1 MAELVAEAFLT
12 VAFEKLFELLA
23 SPEFRSFF
31 QGKKSIDDKLGLLNE
46 KLKTASLLLNDAEDR
61 QIIDQKVKEWLDDL
75 KDVIFRAD
83 DLVEEIKAEA
93 RAKQESKSST
103 SALKKMVAILTPSTE
118 FDKNVRGEIENI
130 LKDLSF
136 LLERAS
142 TLCLKHIDRA
152 QNIRS
157 IQRSPAPLLEES
169 HVHGRD
175 DDKQEILKL
184 LLSDEIWGNKI
195 GVLPI
200 VGMGGLGKTT
210 LARLVYDDDRVK
222 THGFHHKAWVTV
234 STEFDI
240 FKITKIILEQV
251 SPQTPS
257 SEEQAELQGRLKEAL
272 RGKKFL
278 FVLDD
283 VWDENY
289 DNWDSLRSAFLSA
302 DSGSRII
309 VTTRSQKVASN
320 VNTGGKI
327 HQLLEVSNEDCWKI
341 FVDHAFNGDSIL
353 DPRLQQIGEKIVE
366 KCKGL
371 PLAVRSVG
379 GLLRSVRN
387 PETWESILRNPVWSK
402 NLRNNI
408 LPGLWLS
415 YSCLSSSLKQ
425 CFAYCSIFPKDYE
438 FEKEQIILL
447 WMAEGFLQSDEKGK
461 RMEEVGDEYFDE
473 LMARSIFQRSNQDES
488 TFVMHDLVHDLAIFV
503 SGEACFRVDDA
514 TNVEQASK
522 KARYVSIEEES
533 SELEL
538 WKGRFEAKHLRT
550 FLSLEF
556 HLSFDQELVKEVLKG
571 ERYLRVL
578 SKLAATDFQTLND
591 SFCKLKHLRYLD
603 LSGSEIE
610 EIPCSICTLY
620 NLQTLLLSRCEKLT
634 WLPKDM
640 GRLTHLRHLDTTNT
654 PLKEM
659 PPRMGNLKELQT
671 LTDFILGK
679 DGSGSRIQELE
690 ALQHL
695 RGKLRIS
702 GLQNID
708 NNSDILK
715 VHCLRDKEKLTEL
728 GLEWEGEVTD
738 TIRAREALNALEP
751 HKNLRNL
758 IIDKYAGSNFPDW
771 LGCSSFSK
779 LKSIS
784 LRGNEYCSFLPPLG
798 QLPSLRELVIKSFH
812 GVEKIGDE
820 FYNTCNSSSI
830 TPFQSLEIL
839 EFFDMK
845 SWKEWSFIG
854 RDGEEG
860 KSFPRLK
867 RLCIDGCPNLAGSL
881 LPDCDTLETL
891 GISESFRS
899 MKTLPLDKFPK
910 LKKLKLRA
918 CENLKELSVESPDAI
933 ETLYI
938 TDCNKLEFPRSRHYV
953 HAKELSITLYYIKSL
968 PLDYFP
974 RLEELSLSSCQNL
987 ESLTFTERTSTAHES
1002 LINSLWINNCKN
1014 FRSLP
1019 EHMHRLLPS
1028 LSDLKMYHCPEIES
1042 FPEGGLPSS
1051 LNKLAIY
1058 NCCKLIGQHKHWD
1071 LQKLTS
1077 LTSLGIVGKKDI
1089 MLDSFPE
1096 GLLPSSLS
1104 FCVPRESSTP

>member
-1 MAELVAEAFLT
+1 
-12 VAFEKLFELLA
+12 
-23 SPEFRSFF
+23 
-31 QGKKSIDDKLGLLNE
+31 
-46 KLKTASLLLNDAEDR
+46 
-61 QIIDQKVKEWLDDL
+61 
-75 KDVIFRAD
+75 
-83 DLVEEIKAEA
+83 
-93 RAKQESKSST
+93 
-103 SALKKMVAILTPSTE
+103 MVALLTPFTE
-118 FDKNVRGEIENI
+118 FDKTVRGEIENI

-136 LLERAS
+136 LLERAA
-142 TLCLKHIDRA
+142 TLCLTTNALKKMVALLTPFTEFDKTVRGEIENILKDLSFLLERAATLCLTHIDLA

-157 IQRSPAPLLEES
+157 LQRSPAPLLEES

-184 LLSDEIWGNKI
+184 LLSNEIWGNKI

-210 LARLVYDDDRVK
+210 LARLVYDDDRAK
-222 THGFHHKAWVTV
+222 KHGFHHKAWVTV

-240 FKITKIILEQV
+240 FRITKIIFQQV
-251 SPQTPS
+251 CPQMTS
-257 SEEQAELQGRLKEAL
+257 GIEEVAELQGRLKEAL

-289 DNWDSLRSAFLSA
+289 DNWDSLRSAFTSG
-302 DSGSRII
+302 DSGSRIV

-320 VNTGGKI
+320 VKTGGKI

-341 FVDHAFNGDSIL
+341 FVDHAFNGDSVL
-353 DPRLQQIGEKIVE
+353 DPRLQEIGEKIVE

-387 PETWESILRNPVWSK
+387 PETWESILRNHVWSK

-438 FEKEQIILL
+438 FEKKKIILL
-447 WMAEGFLQSDEKGK
+447 WMAEGFLQSDEKEK
-461 RMEEVGDEYFDE
+461 RMEEVGDEHFDE

-514 TNVEQASK
+514 TNVEQATK
-522 KARYVSIEEES
+522 KTRYISIEGES
-533 SELEL
+533 SELKL
-538 WKGRFEAKHLRT
+538 WKGRFEARHLRT
-550 FLSLEF
+550 FLSLKLY
-556 HLSFDQELVKEVLKG
+556 LSFDQELVKEVLKG
-571 ERYLRVL
+571 ERLCYCR
-578 SKLAATDFQTLND
+578 
-591 SFCKLKHLRYLD
+591 
-603 LSGSEIE
+603 
-610 EIPCSICTLY
+610 
-620 NLQTLLLSRCEKLT
+620 KLT
-634 WLPKDM
+634 LLPKDM
-640 GRLTHLRHLDTTNT
+640 GRLIHLRHLDTTKA

-659 PPRMGNLKELQT
+659 PPRM
-671 LTDFILGK
+671 
-679 DGSGSRIQELE
+679 
-690 ALQHL
+690 
-695 RGKLRIS
+695 

-715 VHCLRDKEKLTEL
+715 VHCLRDKEKLAEL
-728 GLEWEGEVTD
+728 RLEWKGEVTD

-751 HKNLRNL
+751 HTNLRKL
-758 IIDKYAGSNFPDW
+758 VIDKYAGSNFPDW

-779 LKSIS
+779 LESIS
-784 LRGNEYCSFLPPLG
+784 LCGNEYCSFLPPLG
-798 QLPSLRELVIKSFH
+798 QLPSLRELVIKNFR

-839 EFFDMK
+839 EFFNMK
-845 SWKEWSFIG
+845 NWKEWSFIG
-854 RDGEEG
+854 GDGKVG

-867 RLCIDGCPNLAGSL
+867 RLCFYCCPNPAGSL

-891 GISESFRS
+891 EILQSFRS
-899 MKTLPLDKFPK
+899 MKSLPLDKFPK
-910 LKKLKLRA
+910 LKKLKLQG
-918 CENLKELSVESPDAI
+918 CENLKELSVESPDVI
-933 ETLYI
+933 EMLEI
-938 TDCNKLEFPRSRHYV
+938 VSCNKLEFPRSGHYV
-953 HAKELSITLYYIKSL
+953 HAKELRIMGGYCDYIKSL

-974 RLEELSLSSCQNL
+974 RLEVLWSGSCQNL

-1002 LINSLWINNCKN
+1002 LINSLNIENCKN

-1028 LSDLKMYHCPEIES
+1028 LSDLKMDNCPEIES

-1051 LNKLAIY
+1051 LNNLAIWD
-1058 NCCKLIGQHKHWD
+1058 CCKLIGQHKHWD

-1077 LTSLGIVGKKDI
+1077 LTSLHIAGSKNII
-1089 MLDSFPE
+1089 LDSFPE
-1096 GLLPSSLS
+1096 DLLPSSLTFLYLGS
-1104 FCVPRESSTP
+1104 FPHLKGLNSTAFQSVASLELWITKCKELQLLPEEILQPTHVRDLWIEECPFLERRYQRERGEDWHKISHIPTVSIRGRTT